1 MFKMINR
8 KLIKL
13 GFTLIILLIFIL
25 SGSFK
30 PNKLNTDWL
39 SWTNNCLKKSF
50 NPSAEPKLKK
60 WELSVNEFGFIRLRL
75 FFQKNK
81 QIYYSFNLKKLK
93 DIKYEGTNKK
103 GILQLLAIEDDII
116 VQTHNSRK
124 GDIDEMANLLNLPL
138 KNINAEKLD
147 SLTQSLNYFKNK

>member
-1 MFKMINR
+1 M
-8 KLIKL
+8 
-13 GFTLIILLIFIL
+13 
-25 SGSFK
+25 
-30 PNKLNTDWL
+30 
-39 SWTNNCLKKSF
+39 
-50 NPSAEPKLKK
+50 
-60 WELSVNEFGFIRLRL
+60 SVNEFGFIRLRL